1 MHNELPVN
9 IVQVCRIQYD
19 NAVFNV
25 SICIMQC
32 IQQNDAVASHPT
44 SGKMMQLQTKTG
56 GCNGDADALQ
66 GKAELVWAAGD
77 TFPE

>member
-19 NAVFNV
+19 NAMFSV
-25 SICIMQC
+25 SICIM
-32 IQQNDAVASHPT
+32 QNDAVASHPL

-66 GKAELVWAAGD
+66 GKLELVWAAGD

>member
-1 MHNELPVN
+1 
-9 IVQVCRIQYD
+9 
-19 NAVFNV
+19 
-25 SICIMQC
+25 MQC
-32 IQQNDAVASHPT
+32 IRQNDAVASHPT

-66 GKAELVWAAGD
+66 GKAELVWEAGD